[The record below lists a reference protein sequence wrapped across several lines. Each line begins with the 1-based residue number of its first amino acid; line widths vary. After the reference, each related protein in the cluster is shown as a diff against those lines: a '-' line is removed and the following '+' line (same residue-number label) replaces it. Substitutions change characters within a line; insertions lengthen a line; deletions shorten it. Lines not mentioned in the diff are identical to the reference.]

1 MHIGAV
7 HRILRLLAVPV
18 TAVLLLAYQPGN
30 VFALNANNIIAYPV
44 PFNPRIQT
52 MKIGYDPAV
61 TPDAVDR
68 VKIEIFDIN
77 GDVVLEREY
86 SSLAPAVIWNG
97 LNGSGRMVGAGMYII
112 KVTVEK
118 SDTGEHGVKIIR
130 ILVNR

>member
-7 HRILRLLAVPV
+7 HRFLRLLAVPV

-52 MKIGYDPAV
+52 MKIGFTSGTAE
-61 TPDAVDR
+61 TVDR

-97 LNGSGRMVGAGMYII
+97 RNGSGRMVGAGMYII

>member
-1 MHIGAV
+1 MFNTTIQ
-7 HRILRLLAVPV
+7 RTRLTLMLTVA
-18 TAVLLLAYQPGN
+18 AVLLSVCRPAD

-61 TPDAVDR
+61 TADAVNR

-77 GDVVLEREY
+77 GDLVLDREY
-86 SSLAPAVIWNG
+86 SSLPVIWNG
-97 LNGSGRMVGAGMYII
+97 RNGSGRMVGAGLYII

-118 SDTGEHGVKIIR
+118 TDTGEHGVKIIR